1 MPELPPVTM
10 ATRSFSLMGI
20 PFPAAGSGGE
30 LTPAPGGRQSGR
42 WAAVLL
48 VLLLAAAGE
57 AAASASGEE
66 ALAGE
71 IEATRAL
78 KDSLFRHGPESPL
91 RPEDVSGFGGLRY
104 FPVDPAWRIPG
115 EFHRYGRVRRLPMPD
130 SAGATTVVQ
139 RIGRFLFE
147 HGGRSYRLEV
157 YGSDQDSGLSVFFT
171 DETNRVQTYGA
182 GRYVPVAADEA
193 GTWVLDFNRAYNPF
207 CAYNPEYICP
217 LPPEQNR
224 LPFAVRA
231 GELNPGP
238 DLASPDLAK

>member
-10 ATRSFSLMGI
+10 ATRSLSLMRI
-20 PFPAAGSGGE
+20 PFPAADSGGE

-42 WAAVLL
+42 CARVLL
-48 VLLLAAAGE
+48 VLLLAGAGE
-57 AAASASGEE
+57 AAVAASGEQ

-91 RPEDVSGFGGLRY
+91 RPEDAAGFPGLRY

-130 SAGATTVVQ
+130 SAGAETVVE
-139 RIGRFLFE
+139 RLGRFLFE
-147 HGGRSYRLEV
+147 HGGRSWRLEV
-157 YGSDQDSGLSVFFT
+157 YGSGKDGDLTVFFT
-171 DETNRVQTYGA
+171 DATNGQQTYGA
-182 GRYVPVAADEA
+182 GRYAPLEVDEA
-193 GTWVLDFNRAYNPF
+193 GSWLLDFNRAYNPF
-207 CAYNPEYICP
+207 CAYNPDYICP

-224 LPFAVRA
+224 LPFAVAA
-231 GELNPGP
+231 GELSPGP
-238 DLASPDLAK
+238 DLAK

>member
-1 MPELPPVTM
+1 M
-10 ATRSFSLMGI
+10 ALALLGLHLAGVGGAG
-20 PFPAAGSGGE
+20 AA
-30 LTPAPGGRQSGR
+30 PD
-42 WAAVLL
+42 
-48 VLLLAAAGE
+48 GE
-57 AAASASGEE
+57 ALIE
-66 ALAGE
+66 E

-91 RPEDVSGFGGLRY
+91 RPEVAAGFPGLRY

-139 RIGRFLFE
+139 RLGRFLFE
-147 HGGRSYRLEV
+147 REGRSFRLEV
-157 YGSDQDSGLSVFFT
+157 YGSDQDPGLSVFFT
-171 DETNRVQTYGA
+171 DETNGGQTYGA
-182 GRYVPVAADEA
+182 GRYAPVAADRN
-193 GTWVLDFNRAYNPF
+193 GTWVLDFNLAYNPF

-217 LPPEQNR
+217 LPPEENR

-238 DLASPDLAK
+238 DPAIRDLAK

>member
-1 MPELPPVTM
+1 M
-10 ATRSFSLMGI
+10 
-20 PFPAAGSGGE
+20 
-30 LTPAPGGRQSGR
+30 
-42 WAAVLL
+42 LL
-48 VLLLAAAGE
+48 VLLGLVLAGASGAGAAPGGGE
-57 AAASASGEE
+57 AFIE
-66 ALAGE
+66 E
-71 IEATRAL
+71 IEATRAR
-78 KDSLFRHGPESPL
+78 KDSLLRHGPESPL
-91 RPEDVSGFGGLRY
+91 RPEDAASFLGLRY

-157 YGSDQDSGLSVFFT
+157 YGSDQDPGLSVFFT
-171 DETNRVQTYGA
+171 DETNGVQTYGA

-217 LPPEQNR
+217 LPPEHNR

-231 GELNPGP
+231 GERNPGP